1 MSSIVKV
8 LKLCCISG
16 FDTLN
21 LKKQNK
27 KLNLSCFAVHDGSFA
42 NLDCFYGISAVFG
55 QLTVLKCKK
64 CLRGTDKVNISLLY
78 SPSLGLSW
86 EIVVSKLLAKFYHQR
101 ITATDVS
108 ILSTHISFGKEY
120 CIEVDLTKRVATFV
134 VLMLK
139 AHSQVPMRSRLGS
152 KQSWKSTESKIK
164 ISKNKSKRRKGA
176 GKQAILN
183 IWGGMWNVIFIQ
195 NTNERGGDKQSW
207 K

>member
-27 KLNLSCFAVHDGSFA
+27 KLNLSCFAVHDRSFA

-64 CLRGTDKVNISLLY
+64 CLRGTDKVNITLLY
-78 SPSLGLSW
+78 SLSLGLSW
-86 EIVVSKLLAKFYHQR
+86 ETVVIKLLAKFYHQR

-108 ILSTHISFGKEY
+108 MLSTHISFGKKY
-120 CIEVDLTKRVATFV
+120 FIGLDLTKRVATFV

-164 ISKNKSKRRKGA
+164 ISKK
-176 GKQAILN
+176 
-183 IWGGMWNVIFIQ
+183 
-195 NTNERGGDKQSW
+195 W

>member
-64 CLRGTDKVNISLLY
+64 CLRGTDKVSISLLY
-78 SPSLGLSW
+78 SLSLGLSW
-86 EIVVSKLLAKFYHQR
+86 ETVVIKLLTKFYHQR
-101 ITATDVS
+101 ITATDMS
-108 ILSTHISFGKEY
+108 MLSTHISFGKGY

-134 VLMLK
+134 VLILK

-164 ISKNKSKRRKGA
+164 ISKK
-176 GKQAILN
+176 
-183 IWGGMWNVIFIQ
+183 
-195 NTNERGGDKQSW
+195 W